1 MGGEVMGLERI
12 NEIKKQKGLTNAQLA
27 DKANLTLSTLD
38 KITSGYNTNPKLATV
53 EAICKALGC
62 TISDLL
68 SESPVP
74 EKNNKAN
81 NIQDSFSSNEKQ
93 HIKKYRE
100 LDIHGKK
107 IVDIVLNEEY
117 ERCTTVVHDKSITR
131 HINLKISKLPA
142 SAGTGLELAEENYE
156 TVSVKYSDVVA
167 QADFA
172 VRVSGDSMEPTYYD
186 GDILL
191 VENVPTQIGDI
202 GVFVV
207 DGDGYVKE
215 YGGDRL
221 VSHNEKYPDI
231 MLKDYDYVMC
241 SGRVIGVLEESD
253 FE

>member
-1 MGGEVMGLERI
+1 MGLERI

-81 NIQDSFSSNEKQ
+81 NIQDSFSSSEKQ

-117 ERCTTVVHDKSITR
+117 ERCTYIEEDTTP
-131 HINLKISKLPA
+131 KIEISYSFIPA
-142 SAGTGLELAEENYE
+142 SAGTGAFLDEQNIEPREFPDTPE
-156 TVSVKYSDVVA
+156 SR
-167 QADFA
+167 QADI
-172 VRVSGDSMEPTYYD
+172 VIPVDGDSMEPMFYD
-186 GDILL
+186 GDELYVRL
-191 VENVPTQIGDI
+191 QPAVEIGEIGIFEIGDK
-202 GVFVV
+202 
-207 DGDGYVKE
+207 GYVKK
-215 YGGDRL
+215 YAPDRL
-221 VSHNEKYPDI
+221 ISLNPKYDDIYPDEYNETRCI
-231 MLKDYDYVMC
+231 GK
-241 SGRVIGVLEESD
+241 VIGKVE
-253 FE
+253 

>member
-1 MGGEVMGLERI
+1 MEYNFESMINRI
-12 NEIKKQKGLTNAQLA
+12 KTIKKEKNITNAKLSEISGVPYGTLNKILGSETKEPSINAIIKISKALNVSTDYIINGNEEIKSDSLPQY
-27 DKANLTLSTLD
+27 LS
-38 KITSGYNTNPKLATV
+38 S
-53 EAICKALGC
+53 
-62 TISDLL
+62 
-68 SESPVP
+68 
-74 EKNNKAN
+74 EKN
-81 NIQDSFSSNEKQ
+81 I
-93 HIKKYRE
+93 IKKYRE

-231 MLKDYDYVMC
+231 MLKDYDCVMC